1 MAVQKQNPSP
11 KDGNSVN
18 SLSKEDLKQ
27 KTFNFQLNMVIH
39 NDRINFI
46 NKTSIFS
53 VKQIDVLLNLH
64 IESV

>member
-18 SLSKEDLKQ
+18 SLSKDLKQ

-53 VKQIDVLLNLH
+53 QVDRCFIKSTH
-64 IESV
+64 